1 MSALQFVEA
10 VAVFQGA
17 QGKFYLVNGQK
28 YHIRFPMEWA
38 HNHLEFLIS
47 RQYTAKTGPNH
58 CPNCKSHGSI
68 RGVFVGYCCNCVR
81 HYIDANQPRGCCVG
95 TGLPVYILANRDIW
109 SKYPYMYGVN
119 KSEIG
124 DEEGAVATDEG
135 IDLTNPNFL
144 ERIDEAIVYDIPD
157 SDEDTVYD
165 NNCDLVSI
173 CSDDATI
180 NL

>member
-1 MSALQFVEA
+1 
-10 VAVFQGA
+10 
-17 QGKFYLVNGQK
+17 
-28 YHIRFPMEWA
+28 
-38 HNHLEFLIS
+38 
-47 RQYTAKTGPNH
+47 
-58 CPNCKSHGSI
+58 
-68 RGVFVGYCCNCVR
+68 
-81 HYIDANQPRGCCVG
+81 
-95 TGLPVYILANRDIW
+95 
-109 SKYPYMYGVN
+109 MYGVN